1 MTYEQQQD
9 LDFYDRQQ
17 DEIAEAA
24 YYADL
29 QRHEEE
35 TLIALGRYQRAVET
49 AVLERD
55 RLSQEFGITL

>member
-1 MTYEQQQD
+1 MTYEQQQ
-9 LDFYDRQQ
+9 FEFDREN
-17 DEIAEAA
+17 EIAEAA
-24 YYADL
+24 YYTDL

-55 RLSQEFGITL
+55 RLSQELGIQL

>member
-24 YYADL
+24 YWTDL

-35 TLIALGRYQRAVET
+35 ALIALGRYQRAVET

-55 RLSQEFGITL
+55 RLSQELGVQL